1 MIEWGEFGQKAI
13 DFISGQDARINILEG
28 SVRSGKTVAMIP
40 KWLSYLK
47 QGPPGLLAIT
57 GVSKDTIYDNVLRD
71 IFDIA
76 GKRNYKYNR
85 QSGDLKL
92 FGRDIKVI
100 GAKDEGS
107 EKYIRG
113 KTLAGAYCDE
123 LSLMPERFF
132 KQLLNRLS
140 VKGAKLYGTT
150 NPDSQYHFLYTEFI
164 TDEEKLKS
172 GLVKVIHFDL
182 DDNPNLD
189 DDYKNDIQKAYSG
202 LWYKR
207 MIQGLWVVADGAI
220 YDMWDEKI
228 HVINDDQLPKV
239 YDSEGKQITDVK
251 RIFDKLYIGIDYAT
265 GNPTA
270 FILVGVKGQDVYVID
285 EYYWDSKKGRPKT
298 ATKEEEYAHQKLDS
312 EYSKDLQEFIKGRE
326 PNGIVV
332 DPSAASF
339 ILQLKRDGVKGIQDA
354 ENEVLD
360 GIRNVGTLLTGKRL
374 FVHRRCEN
382 LRKEFSS
389 YIWDEKAQL
398 KGEDKPIKQNDHAL
412 DALRYVV
419 RTKLKYMCAGT
430 AKQYKVPNRQHS
442 PTTGYM

>member
-13 DFISGQDARINILEG
+13 DFIAGEDARINILEG

-40 KWLSYLK
+40 KWLCYLK
-47 QGPPGLLAIT
+47 EGPPGLLAIT

-71 IFDIA
+71 MFDLA
-76 GKRNYKYNR
+76 GKQSYSYNR
-85 QSGDLKL
+85 QSGELKL
-92 FGRDIKVI
+92 YGRNIKVI

-107 EKYIRG
+107 EKYLRG

-140 VKGAKLYGTT
+140 IKGAKLFGTT
-150 NPDSQYHFLYTEFI
+150 NPDSQYHFLFTEFMS
-164 TDEEKLKS
+164 DAEKLKS
-172 GLVKVIHFDL
+172 GLVKVVHFEL

-189 DDYKNDIQKAYSG
+189 EDYKRDIKKAYSG

-207 MIQGLWVVADGAI
+207 MIQGLWVVADGAV
-220 YDMWDEKI
+220 YDMWDENL
-228 HVINDDQLPKV
+228 HVVDNLPG
-239 YDSEGKQITDVK
+239 S
-251 RIFDKLYIGIDYAT
+251 FDRTFVGIDYAT

-270 FILVGVKGQDVYVID
+270 FILVGLSGQNVYVID
-285 EYYWDSKKGRPKT
+285 EYYWDSKRKGR
-298 ATKEEEYAHQKLDS
+298 QKLDS
-312 EYSKDLQEFIKGRE
+312 EYSRDLQEFIRGRE
-326 PNGIVV
+326 PDGVMV

-360 GIRNVGTLLTGKRL
+360 GIRNVGTLLTAKRL
-374 FVHRRCEN
+374 FIHRRCEN

-419 RTKLKYMCAGT
+419 RTKLKYLCAGPV
-430 AKQYKVPNRQHS
+430 KQYKTQERKYS